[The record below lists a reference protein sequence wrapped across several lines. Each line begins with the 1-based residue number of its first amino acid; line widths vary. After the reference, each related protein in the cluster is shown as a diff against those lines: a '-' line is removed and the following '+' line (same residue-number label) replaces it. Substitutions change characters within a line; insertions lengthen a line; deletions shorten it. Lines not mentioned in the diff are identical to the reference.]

1 LVPDT
6 TLWYGYKSVPR
17 ENFTYDTRNAQV
29 RRASESVSMRTF
41 SLRTKVGVVFPV
53 VTIGVLAGILV
64 LSQRIIE
71 SRIKAEV
78 SEQQFQ
84 MVSLLADDIDRQVAF
99 SRETLVA
106 GARRATPERIATP
119 RKALEFLQGQN
130 DELAIFD
137 NGLFLYDRNG
147 RMVAELP
154 LGLDRSGT
162 DFSYRDYLK
171 KTIATGKPAI
181 SDPYE
186 SSQAHHHPVLM
197 FTAPV
202 FDKNGVLLAVLGG
215 GVDLIRSPFVRRLA
229 DVKIGRNGYLYVIN
243 TDRVTLFHPDAQ
255 WILKRFP
262 PFGANTLLD
271 RAVAGFDGT
280 GETVTSR
287 GLHALASFKHLK
299 NMNWIIAANYP
310 VDQAYEPIKKA
321 NTLLFGVLVPVALLA
336 ILLQL
341 RALTRLTSPILALA
355 GHVETLADKKGDERL
370 FHAEGSDEPAML
382 AQAFNRL
389 VREVDRQQEELA
401 KRELLYRTV
410 VDFSSEMVFWI
421 APDRGTMHYVS
432 PSCKD
437 VTGYTPEEFYASPG
451 LLNFMIHPDD
461 REEWDMHG
469 KDAGTADF
477 TEPSEF
483 RIVTKAG
490 ELRWT
495 NHLCRPVFD
504 RSGGYA
510 GIRGSFSDITLL
522 KRAELA
528 IVASEEKFRLFFEQS
543 GDAIFIVH
551 GDGRIME
558 VNNEAYSRYGFSRE
572 EMVGM
577 DVRELDTPEHS
588 LSGAKQ
594 LGLVMQQGQ
603 VTFETAHRCRNGLSL
618 PVEVKARLI
627 DFNGNK
633 AILAVARDLSD
644 RKRADELLHR
654 QNEYLT
660 AFHETSLGLV
670 RRLDVSSLLRAILVR
685 AGKLA
690 GTEHCY
696 VYLINEQETEMN
708 MVFQSGVFDGF
719 VHHPLGPRDGI
730 AGRVWTTGEPFHVD
744 DYSRWEHR
752 LPDLDRSVLRAM
764 AGVPLKSNGRVIG
777 VLGLAFTE
785 EGQHFDEE
793 RMAILSQFGELA
805 SVALDNARLH
815 DAVQR
820 ELSERQKAE
829 ELLRKLSVAVEQ
841 NPASIIIMD
850 TDGTIEY
857 VNPRFS
863 ELTGY
868 SAAEAVGRNNRMF
881 ESGNNGS
888 AEYQRVLETI
898 LGGREWRGESHNRK
912 KNGDLYWEQSLIAPI
927 RDESGK
933 ITHFIA
939 INEDITDHKLLE
951 SELQHSQKM
960 EAIGQLA
967 GGIAHDFNN
976 ILTAVI
982 GYASIMQ
989 IKLPKDN
996 PLRNGVDQIL
1006 ATAERGSSLTK
1017 GLLAF
1022 SRKQHTSTRRINL
1035 NEIVERVQKLL
1046 HRLISEDIRLTIRL
1060 AGEELPVMVDSVQ
1073 IEQVLMSLA
1082 ANARDAMPEGGE
1094 IVISSKLADR
1104 NSRFADMSGLD
1115 RPGCFALLTVSDTG
1129 HGMDEET
1136 VSHIFEPFFT
1146 TKEAGKGTGL
1156 GLSIAYGIVKKHNG
1170 FILCNSSKGAGTTF
1184 SIYLPCCDAEDGDTS
1199 QAPSQPRPQA
1209 AGQVILLA
1217 DDNESTRRFA
1227 REVLEEF
1234 GYSVIEAEDGQQAL
1248 DKFHEDSARIGM
1260 LILDV
1265 IMPELKGREVYDAI
1279 HAGHPEVKVL
1289 FTSGYTEE
1297 IVRSQ
1302 QFLGGSLPFIPKP
1315 YMPKELLMKIREVLG
1330 NGK

>member
-1 LVPDT
+1 
-6 TLWYGYKSVPR
+6 
-17 ENFTYDTRNAQV
+17 
-29 RRASESVSMRTF
+29 
-41 SLRTKVGVVFPV
+41 
-53 VTIGVLAGILV
+53 
-64 LSQRIIE
+64 
-71 SRIKAEV
+71 
-78 SEQQFQ
+78 
-84 MVSLLADDIDRQVAF
+84 
-99 SRETLVA
+99 
-106 GARRATPERIATP
+106 
-119 RKALEFLQGQN
+119 
-130 DELAIFD
+130 
-137 NGLFLYDRNG
+137 
-147 RMVAELP
+147 
-154 LGLDRSGT
+154 
-162 DFSYRDYLK
+162 
-171 KTIATGKPAI
+171 
-181 SDPYE
+181 
-186 SSQAHHHPVLM
+186 
-197 FTAPV
+197 
-202 FDKNGVLLAVLGG
+202 
-215 GVDLIRSPFVRRLA
+215 
-229 DVKIGRNGYLYVIN
+229 
-243 TDRVTLFHPDAQ
+243 
-255 WILKRFP
+255 
-262 PFGANTLLD
+262 
-271 RAVAGFDGT
+271 
-280 GETVTSR
+280 
-287 GLHALASFKHLK
+287 
-299 NMNWIIAANYP
+299 
-310 VDQAYEPIKKA
+310 
-321 NTLLFGVLVPVALLA
+321 
-336 ILLQL
+336 
-341 RALTRLTSPILALA
+341 
-355 GHVETLADKKGDERL
+355 
-370 FHAEGSDEPAML
+370 
-382 AQAFNRL
+382 
-389 VREVDRQQEELA
+389 
-401 KRELLYRTV
+401 LYRTV

-451 LLNFMIHPDD
+451 LLSSMIHPDD
-461 REEWDMHG
+461 REEWDSRG

-483 RIVTKAG
+483 RIVTKTG

-495 NHLCRPVFD
+495 SHLCRPVFD
-504 RSGGYA
+504 RNGDFA
-510 GIRGSFSDITLL
+510 GMRGSFSDITLL
-522 KRAELA
+522 KRAEHA

-543 GDAIFIVH
+543 GDAILIVH

-558 VNNEAYSRYGFSRE
+558 VNNEACSRYGFRRE

-577 DVRELDTPEHS
+577 GVGELDTPEYSQH
-588 LSGAKQ
+588 AAER
-594 LGLVMQQGQ
+594 LGFVMQQGQ
-603 VTFETAHRCRNGLSL
+603 ITFETSHRCRNGLSL

-627 DFNGNK
+627 DFNGDK
-633 AILAVARDLSD
+633 AILAVARDISD
-644 RKRADELLHR
+644 RKRADELLRR

-660 AFHETSLGLV
+660 AFHETFLGLV
-670 RRLDVSSLLRAILVR
+670 RRLDVSGLLRAIIVR

-690 GTEHCY
+690 GTAHCY

-708 MVFQSGVFDGF
+708 MVFRSGVFEGF

-752 LPDLDRSVLRAM
+752 LPDRDRSVLRAM
-764 AGVPLKSNGRVIG
+764 AGVPLKSNNRVIG
-777 VLGLAFTE
+777 VLGLAFIE
-785 EGQHFDEE
+785 EGQLFDEE
-793 RMAILSQFGELA
+793 RMAILTQFGELA
-805 SVALDNARLH
+805 SVALDNAQLH

-820 ELSERQKAE
+820 ELSERRKAE
-829 ELLRKLSVAVEQ
+829 ERLRKLLVAVEQ
-841 NPASIIIMD
+841 SPASIIIMD

-863 ELTGY
+863 EITGY
-868 SAAEAVGRNNRMF
+868 SAAEAVGRNTRMF
-881 ESGNNGS
+881 KS
-888 AEYQRVLETI
+888 ANIGPVEYRRLRETI
-898 LGGREWRGESHNRK
+898 LGGREWRGEFHNRK

-927 RDESGK
+927 RDESGQ

-939 INEDITDHKLLE
+939 INEDVTDHKRLE

-996 PLRNGVDQIL
+996 PLRNGVEQIL

-1082 ANARDAMPEGGE
+1082 ANARDAMPGGGE
-1094 IVISSKLADR
+1094 IVICSKLVDR
-1104 NSRFADMSGLD
+1104 NDRFADMNGLD
-1115 RPGCFALLTVSDTG
+1115 QPGRFALLMVSDTG
-1129 HGMDEET
+1129 QGMDEET

-1156 GLSIAYGIVKKHNG
+1156 GLSIAYGIIKKHNG
-1170 FILCNSSKGAGTTF
+1170 FIRCNSSMGMGTTF
-1184 SIYLPCCDAEDGDTS
+1184 SIYLPCCGDEAGDNG
-1199 QAPSQPRPQA
+1199 QAPPQPRPQTA
-1209 AGQVILLA
+1209 RQVILLA
-1217 DDNESTRRFA
+1217 DDDESTRSFT

-1234 GYSVIEAEDGQQAL
+1234 GYSVIVAEDGQQAL
-1248 DKFHEDSARIGM
+1248 DKFHEYSARIGM

-1265 IMPELKGREVYDAI
+1265 IMPGMKGRDIYDAI

-1302 QFLGGSLPFIPKP
+1302 QFLDGSLPFIPKP